1 EWYFSS
7 TGSVTLGGFYKK
19 VDGFLAGGTT
29 FQTFNGVRYAIGT
42 TVNTGT
48 GTVKGF
54 EAAYQQFFDFLPGLL
69 SGLGVQANYTF
80 VDSSVTNPFAT
91 AGSNVPTTVP
101 LEKLSKHSYNLV
113 GLYEK
118 GPVTARL

>member
-1 EWYFSS
+1 RRDANGTIIEQLPTGGSGNPYLRPITSDNYDLTAEWYFSL

-54 EAAYQQFFDFLPGLL
+54 EAAYQ
-69 SGLGVQANYTF
+69 
-80 VDSSVTNPFAT
+80 
-91 AGSNVPTTVP
+91 
-101 LEKLSKHSYNLV
+101 
-113 GLYEK
+113 
-118 GPVTARL
+118 